1 MIECTLDYGS
11 ISADRKKLKLVCH
24 GIGTF
29 DVVTGMYAFEN
40 DPHCS
45 DRTNA
50 PIPVGTY
57 YIVEREDGSLRNRL
71 NNWSLEMYRNLI
83 KGITNDK
90 SNWFSLVSAR
100 TLSNSIIVNGHERG
114 GLKLHPLNS
123 DGSGYSDGCVTL
135 YDYNEYFN
143 LRREILKQSTSML
156 KLRSGASVKCYGTI
170 RVVGNPDGFH
180 CPVNVADNGNI
191 TSVNL
196 SKVERNYR

>member
-1 MIECTLDYGS
+1 MIEYTLDYGS
-11 ISADRKKLKLVCH
+11 VSADGQKLKLVCH

-57 YIVEREDGSLRNRL
+57 YIVEREAGSLRNRF
-71 NNWSLEMYRNLI
+71 NNWSLETYRNLV

-90 SNWFSLVSAR
+90 SNWFSLISAR
-100 TLSNSIIVNGHERG
+100 TLDNSITVNGHERG

-135 YDYNEYFN
+135 YSYNEYLN

-156 KLRSGASVKCYGTI
+156 NLRNGSTVKCYGTI
-170 RVVGNPDGFH
+170 RVIGNPDSFN
-180 CPVNVADNGNI
+180 CPVNIDSTGNI
-191 TSVNL
+191 TSRNI
-196 SKVERNYR
+196 SKAKGNYR